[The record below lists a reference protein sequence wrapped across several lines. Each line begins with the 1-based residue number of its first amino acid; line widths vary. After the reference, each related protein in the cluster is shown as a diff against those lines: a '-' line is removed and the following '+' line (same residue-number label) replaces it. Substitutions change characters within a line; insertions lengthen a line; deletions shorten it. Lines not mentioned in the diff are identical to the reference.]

1 MSEAGCMCREWS
13 EIKHNTLTNNCTQ
26 AAVQSWNQGWDWD
39 HWRVP
44 VKPLHLLEGP
54 QDKRVYQVRTRVEPG
69 EGKRA
74 NLNTGLLPCL
84 DFGWHEG

>member
-1 MSEAGCMCREWS
+1 M
-13 EIKHNTLTNNCTQ
+13 
-26 AAVQSWNQGWDWD
+26 
-39 HWRVP
+39 P

>member
-1 MSEAGCMCREWS
+1 MRQDVCDENEW
-13 EIKHNTLTNNCTQ
+13 ETNIHTLTSNCTQ
-26 AAVQSWNQGWDWD
+26 AAVQSWNQGWDES

-54 QDKRVYQVRTRVEPG
+54 QDKRVYHVRTRVEPG

>member
-1 MSEAGCMCREWS
+1 MNEAGCVCREWS
-13 EIKHNTLTNNCTQ
+13 EIKYNTLTNNCIQ

-54 QDKRVYQVRTRVEPG
+54 QDKR
-69 EGKRA
+69 A